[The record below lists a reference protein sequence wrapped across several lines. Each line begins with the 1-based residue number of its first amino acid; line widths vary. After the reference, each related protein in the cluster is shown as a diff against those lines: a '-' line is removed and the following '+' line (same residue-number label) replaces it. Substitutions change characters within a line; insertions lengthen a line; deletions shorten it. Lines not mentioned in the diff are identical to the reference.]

1 LLLRE
6 LSAPRTS
13 LPSLKL
19 LQTPGGSEIMADGAH
34 ILFVDDEEGV
44 RLTLAPLLESR
55 GFRVTCAA
63 TVQDALTL
71 ITKSKFDVLLADLNI
86 GQPGDGFT
94 VVSAMR
100 RTHPETVTLIL
111 TGYPDFQSALQA
123 IRQQVDDFLTKPT
136 EISLLVET
144 IKSKLANR
152 TPERHVRL
160 QRLPDLIHQE
170 QKRITED
177 WLASVKNDGELQ
189 LVPISDSERVDHLP
203 SVLEAAIH
211 VAAGN
216 QVTAQAMTV
225 AALHGNIRSRQGYTV
240 PLIMRESTL
249 LQAVVARRVQENL
262 LVIDIST
269 LIPDLISTYEA
280 IGTLAEVSVRSF
292 LAAAR

>member
-1 LLLRE
+1 
-6 LSAPRTS
+6 
-13 LPSLKL
+13 
-19 LQTPGGSEIMADGAH
+19 MADGAH

-262 LVIDIST
+262 LVINIST

>member
-1 LLLRE
+1 
-6 LSAPRTS
+6 
-13 LPSLKL
+13 
-19 LQTPGGSEIMADGAH
+19 
-34 ILFVDDEEGV
+34 
-44 RLTLAPLLESR
+44 
-55 GFRVTCAA
+55 
-63 TVQDALTL
+63 
-71 ITKSKFDVLLADLNI
+71 
-86 GQPGDGFT
+86 
-94 VVSAMR
+94 
-100 RTHPETVTLIL
+100 
-111 TGYPDFQSALQA
+111 
-123 IRQQVDDFLTKPT
+123 
-136 EISLLVET
+136 
-144 IKSKLANR
+144 
-152 TPERHVRL
+152 
-160 QRLPDLIHQE
+160 
-170 QKRITED
+170 
-177 WLASVKNDGELQ
+177 VKNDGELQ

-216 QVTAQAMTV
+216 QVTAQAMMV

>member
-1 LLLRE
+1 L
-6 LSAPRTS
+6 APDS
-13 LPSLKL
+13 SGL
-19 LQTPGGSEIMADGAH
+19 EIMADQAH
-34 ILFVDDEEGV
+34 ILFVDDEASI
-44 RLTLAPLLESR
+44 RLTLAPLLEAH
-55 GFRVTCAA
+55 GFKVSCAA

-71 ITKSKFDVLLADLNI
+71 ITNSRFDVLLADLNI

-111 TGYPDFQSALQA
+111 TGYPDFQAALQA
-123 IRQQVDDFLTKPT
+123 IREQVDDFLTKPT
-136 EISLLVET
+136 EISVLVET
-144 IKSKLANR
+144 IKSKLVNR
-152 TPERHVRL
+152 TPERHIRF

-170 QKRITED
+170 QKHIIED
-177 WLASVKNDGELQ
+177 WLAAGKSDPELQ
-189 LVPISDSERVDHLP
+189 LIQISDSERVDHLP
-203 SVLEAAIH
+203 AVLDAAAS

-216 QVTAQAMTV
+216 QITADAMKV

-249 LQAVVARRVQENL
+249 LQAVVARCVQENL

-292 LAAAR
+292 LATAR